1 VSRPSILGPPPA
13 KNDVRPLKTPLQK
26 VPTALIEERRKKGL
40 CFYCEEK
47 WHNGHKCKSPKVYLF
62 MERLQSQGLEAN
74 LNVGLEEESV
84 GKNAQLE
91 LQLEVIEQSVEI
103 TLYALLGSP
112 SLGTMRVLGRIN
124 HQEMI
129 ILIDIGSIHNF
140 LDTLM
145 WMLLK
150 LPLSIQDNF
159 DVKIASGAVL
169 KTKGA
174 CHEVGIKIQG
184 KEFLMELNV
193 QSLGGC
199 DVVLGTQW
207 LFTHGLI
214 QWDFQK
220 LTMEFNYQGNP
231 ILIKGL

>member
-1 VSRPSILGPPPA
+1 M
-13 KNDVRPLKTPLQK
+13 
-26 VPTALIEERRKKGL
+26 PTALIEERRKKSL

-74 LNVGLEEESV
+74 LNVDLEEESV

-91 LQLEVIEQSVEI
+91 LQPEVIEQSVEI

-112 SLGTMRVLGRIN
+112 SLGIMRVLGRIN

-129 ILIDIGSIHNF
+129 ILIDISSTHNF
-140 LDTLM
+140 LDTSM

-159 DVKIASGAVL
+159 DVKIASKTML

-174 CHEVGIKIQG
+174 CHEVDICRKIWFCISY
-184 KEFLMELNV
+184 K
-193 QSLGGC
+193 
-199 DVVLGTQW
+199 
-207 LFTHGLI
+207 THS
-214 QWDFQK
+214 
-220 LTMEFNYQGNP
+220 
-231 ILIKGL
+231 